1 MEIIKRKIS
10 EINKENIYSITFKNK
25 NNYSVTF
32 YNFGGY
38 IHKVLIPHK
47 KNNSITEDV
56 LLGYNDFKG
65 CQIADGYFN
74 AIIGRVCN
82 RINNSKFKLKNKE
95 YNLYSNSSPHHLH
108 GGKEGFNKKI
118 WKIEKIYKTEKFLKC
133 TMKYLSSHLEENYPG
148 NLICKVVYLLNNE
161 NEFSIFFEAITD
173 KDTIV
178 NMTNHNYWNFHGH
191 NNTYQNITNHSV
203 LLNADNICEI
213 DESYIPTGLIKTVK
227 ENKFDM
233 NNFYNISQSF
243 LEEGGI
249 DHNYILKYANLQK
262 PDGIIFSN
270 ITGMGV
276 EYFTDQPG
284 MQFYTGNMMDTSI
297 KGKYGKNYG
306 KNFGMCFE
314 PQIYP
319 DAINHPNFPSPIIKS
334 GETYRSKIIMKLR
347 NNFL

>member
-1 MEIIKRKIS
+1 MLEKLRKFSTSILAKIFLFLVAIPFVFWGMGDLFRGGNAKTIVKIGKEKVS
-10 EINKENIYSITFKNK
+10 AKQFINYINK
-25 NNYSVTF
+25 
-32 YNFGGY
+32 
-38 IHKVLIPHK
+38 
-47 KNNSITEDV
+47 
-56 LLGYNDFKG
+56 
-65 CQIADGYFN
+65 
-74 AIIGRVCN
+74 
-82 RINNSKFKLKNKE
+82 
-95 YNLYSNSSPHHLH
+95 YSNPNV
-108 GGKEGFNKKI
+108 K
-118 WKIEKIYKTEKFLKC
+118 
-133 TMKYLSSHLEENYPG
+133 
-148 NLICKVVYLLNNE
+148 
-161 NEFSIFFEAITD
+161 
-173 KDTIV
+173 
-178 NMTNHNYWNFHGH
+178 
-191 NNTYQNITNHSV
+191 
-203 LLNADNICEI
+203 I